1 MKLVYLIA
9 GTYNSG
15 GMERVL
21 SNKANYLIR
30 HGHEVS
36 IVTTDQRGQKP
47 FFPLD
52 KRITCHDLGINYEE
66 NNGKSFFNKLL
77 HYPFKQWKHKK
88 RLEHLLMELHADI
101 VISMFCNDIFILPQI
116 HDGSKKVLEVHFS
129 RFKRLQYGRHGLWKL
144 ADAWRNSQDRHMAS
158 RFDRFVV
165 LTEEDRG
172 YWGDIPDIQVIP
184 NARTYTFEQP
194 AKLTRKIV
202 MAVGRYDYQKG
213 FERLI
218 DAWAIVCRKVND
230 WKLEIIG
237 DGDLRQE
244 MEMQIRRNDLIGKV
258 ILKKLSPAEMHDAYL
273 NASIFAL
280 SSRYEGLPMVLL
292 EAQAAGLPIVSFSCK
307 CGPLDV
313 VEEGVSGYLVGEGDV
328 SALAHRMLHLI
339 EHNDV
344 RKRMGASAYQAS
356 GRYAEDA
363 VMSQWMH
370 LFREL
375 TDERE
380 AGN

>member
-1 MKLVYLIA
+1 
-9 GTYNSG
+9 
-15 GMERVL
+15 MERVL
-21 SNKANYLIR
+21 SNKANYLTR
-30 HGHEVS
+30 HGHETI
-36 IVTTDQRGQKP
+36 IVTTDQREQEP

-52 KRITCHDLGINYEE
+52 KQITCHDLGINYEE

-77 HYPFKQWKHKK
+77 HYPVKQWKHKK
-88 RLEHLLMELHADI
+88 SLERLLIELHADI
-101 VISMFCNDIFILPQI
+101 VISMFCNDTFILPQI

-144 ADAWRNSQDRHMAS
+144 ADAWRNAQDRHMAS

-172 YWGDIPDIQVIP
+172 YWGDIPNIQVIP
-184 NARTYTFEQP
+184 NARTYSFEQP
-194 AKLTRKIV
+194 AKLERKVVI
-202 MAVGRYDYQKG
+202 AVGRYDYQKG

-218 DAWAIVCRKVND
+218 DAWTIVCRKVND

-237 DGDLRQE
+237 DGDLRRE
-244 MEMQIRRNDLIGKV
+244 MDMQIRRNNLTGKV
-258 ILKKLSPAEMHDAYL
+258 ILKKLSSDKMKNAYMG
-273 NASIFAL
+273 ASIFAL

-313 VEEGVSGYLVGEGDV
+313 VEEGVSGYLIEEGDV
-328 SALAHRMLHLI
+328 CAMADRLLHLI
-339 EHNDV
+339 EHDDV
-344 RKRMGASAYQAS
+344 RKRMGASAYLAS
-356 GRYAEDA
+356 ERYAEDA
-363 VMSQWMH
+363 VMAQWMQ
-370 LFREL
+370 LFWEL
-375 TDERE
+375 TGKRE